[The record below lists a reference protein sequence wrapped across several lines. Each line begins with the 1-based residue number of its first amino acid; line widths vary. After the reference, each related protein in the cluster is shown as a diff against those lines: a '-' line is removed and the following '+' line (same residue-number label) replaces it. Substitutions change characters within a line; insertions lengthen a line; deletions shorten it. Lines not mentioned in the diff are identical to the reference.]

1 MSHYF
6 QVHTD
11 VNIVMAPIYVIG
23 GQRIENLQAE
33 LTRLK
38 MGTHMNIIPGPLH
51 VLNAG
56 LAKVLNFSFPNLHLK
71 VLMAFY
77 RFNSI
82 YSILG
87 GDPH

>member
-1 MSHYF
+1 MC
-6 QVHTD
+6 
-11 VNIVMAPIYVIG
+11 IG
-23 GQRIENLQAE
+23 EQRIENLQAE

-38 MGTHMNIIPGPLH
+38 MGSNLNIIPGPLH

-56 LAKVLNFSFPNLHLK
+56 LAKVLNFSFPNLHLE
-71 VLMAFY
+71 VFIAFY

-87 GDPH
+87 GDPG

>member
-6 QVHTD
+6 QVQTD

-38 MGTHMNIIPGPLH
+38 MGTHLNIIPGPLH

-56 LAKVLNFSFPNLHLK
+56 LLAKVLNFSFPNFHL
-71 VLMAFY
+71 
-77 RFNSI
+77 NG
-82 YSILG
+82 IL
-87 GDPH
+87 PL

>member
-6 QVHTD
+6 QVQTD

-38 MGTHMNIIPGPLH
+38 MGNHLNIIPGPLH

-56 LAKVLNFSFPNLHLK
+56 LAKVLNFSFPNFHL
-71 VLMAFY
+71 
-77 RFNSI
+77 NG
-82 YSILG
+82 IL
-87 GDPH
+87 PL